1 MPAAA
6 GGAGTQLWML
16 QRRERDTAMRLL
28 AKREAGSLSA
38 AEADELQQ
46 ILASLIYTLSAGF

>member
-1 MPAAA
+1 
-6 GGAGTQLWML
+6 
-16 QRRERDTAMRLL
+16 MRLL

-46 ILASLIYTLSAGF
+46 ILASLIYTLPPVLSDGL

>member
-1 MPAAA
+1 
-6 GGAGTQLWML
+6 
-16 QRRERDTAMRLL
+16 MRLL

>member
-1 MPAAA
+1 MRSMRAKAKA
-6 GGAGTQLWML
+6 
-16 QRRERDTAMRLL
+16 RRERDTAMRLL
-28 AKREAGSLSA
+28 AKRGAGSLSA

>member
-1 MPAAA
+1 MCCAQSRGP
-6 GGAGTQLWML
+6 TSSFSSKEITFIEDW
-16 QRRERDTAMRLL
+16 L